1 MPPAPSKSPEKK
13 FSAPEIYAALFG
25 LFLGLAIWKFG
36 NPVVLE
42 KILLP
47 PTNWR
52 DFWHDAWPIAW
63 ANTLL
68 IAITIIGAIL
78 LFLTPRRWPARRC
91 LWILP
96 VIWLVWQILSAAR
109 SPYHDLTTPT
119 LWQYAGCV

>member
-13 FSAPEIYAALFG
+13 ISAPEIYAAIFG

-47 PTNWR
+47 PNNWK
-52 DFWHDAWPIAW
+52 DFWHDAWPFAW

-68 IAITIIGAIL
+68 IAITIVGAIL
-78 LFLTPRRWPARRC
+78 FFINPQRWPARRC

-96 VIWLVWQILSAAR
+96 LIWLAWQ
-109 SPYHDLTTPT
+109 
-119 LWQYAGCV
+119 